1 MSLSS
6 TSIQRPVLT
15 VVLSVTVL
23 LMGYLGFRLLGVREY
38 PSIDPP
44 VINVSASYVGANA
57 DVIENQI
64 TEPLEQSINGIAGVK
79 SISSTSREGGANITV
94 EFELGVD
101 LEAAAND
108 VRDRVSRSL
117 RQLPPD
123 MDPPSVS
130 KADANASPIIYMN
143 VASEN
148 RDPLELS
155 RLANDV
161 FKERLQTIPGVA
173 ECAVWGEKKT
183 SMRIWLD
190 PARLAAHE
198 LTPLDVQQAIN
209 RENIELPGGRIEG
222 SSVELSVRTLGL
234 LSTEN
239 DFNRLVVAERGGRTV
254 RIEDVGY
261 AHLEPENQRNQLKR
275 DGVPTVIV
283 ILVPQPGANNIAIAD
298 EFYKRLEDIKRD
310 LPADIKVP
318 VAFDGTVFIRHAI
331 DEVVETLA
339 IAFVLVLGII
349 FLFLRDWRST
359 LIPVLAI
366 PISLVGAFFF
376 MWLLGFSI
384 NVLTLLALVLSI
396 GLVVDDAI
404 VVLENIYTKIEA
416 GIDPVEAGNK
426 GSAEIYFAVIATTV
440 VLVAVFLPVI
450 FLQGLVGQLFR
461 EFGLVVA
468 AAVAISAFVALTLT
482 PMLSTKLLRHRARP
496 PWFYRVTEPFF
507 VGMERGYRSSL
518 NSMVNGVWV
527 PRSWIRPW
535 LTVIPWICFLFG
547 ALAYVIP
554 IRPVRALNNGV
565 KGLFKE
571 VIRRRSFAI
580 VGVVLCSYGIYF
592 SYTHLKSE
600 LAPLEDRS
608 NLRMVATAAEG
619 TSYPYMVS
627 FMDGLEKLVI
637 DSVPESRA
645 IINVTAP
652 GRATGGRP
660 NTGFINLFLKEPTE
674 RGRSQQ
680 QIADALTRQLPN
692 FSSARV
698 IITQNPTISTGGFG
712 GGLPVQYVLQAPNFQ
727 KLREY
732 LPKFVDKAREDKTF
746 QVVDVNLKFN
756 KPELRL
762 EIDRNKARSLGV
774 STFDIARTLQ
784 LSLSESRYGFFIQDG
799 KQYQILGGLIKANR
813 DEPLDLRS
821 IYVRSGRG
829 ELIQLDNLVKL
840 SEQATPPE
848 LFRYNRYVAATV
860 SASLATGKTL
870 GDGIAAMD
878 ALKAELND
886 PAISSDLAGQSRDY
900 AESSSS
906 LLFAFVLALIMIY
919 LVLAAQFE
927 SVRDP
932 LVILLTVPLALL
944 GALGSLYLFNQ
955 TLNIF
960 SQIGIIMLIGLVTK
974 NGILIVEFAN
984 QRREH
989 GLSKPEAVI
998 DAATGRLRP
1007 ILMTSLATALGFLP
1021 IALALGAGSE
1031 SRVSMGITVVGG
1043 VLFSTLL
1050 TLYMIPAL
1058 YTYIARRHQQSVHPE
1073 DAAAPTPEPLSR
1085 ELVS

>member
-1 MSLSS
+1 
-6 TSIQRPVLT
+6 
-15 VVLSVTVL
+15 
-23 LMGYLGFRLLGVREY
+23 
-38 PSIDPP
+38 
-44 VINVSASYVGANA
+44 
-57 DVIENQI
+57 
-64 TEPLEQSINGIAGVK
+64 
-79 SISSTSREGGANITV
+79 
-94 EFELGVD
+94 
-101 LEAAAND
+101 
-108 VRDRVSRSL
+108 
-117 RQLPPD
+117 
-123 MDPPSVS
+123 
-130 KADANASPIIYMN
+130 
-143 VASEN
+143 
-148 RDPLELS
+148 
-155 RLANDV
+155 
-161 FKERLQTIPGVA
+161 
-173 ECAVWGEKKT
+173 
-183 SMRIWLD
+183 
-190 PARLAAHE
+190 
-198 LTPLDVQQAIN
+198 
-209 RENIELPGGRIEG
+209 
-222 SSVELSVRTLGL
+222 
-234 LSTEN
+234 
-239 DFNRLVVAERGGRTV
+239 
-254 RIEDVGY
+254 
-261 AHLEPENQRNQLKR
+261 
-275 DGVPTVIV
+275 
-283 ILVPQPGANNIAIAD
+283 
-298 EFYKRLEDIKRD
+298 
-310 LPADIKVP
+310 
-318 VAFDGTVFIRHAI
+318 
-331 DEVVETLA
+331 
-339 IAFVLVLGII
+339 
-349 FLFLRDWRST
+349 
-359 LIPVLAI
+359 
-366 PISLVGAFFF
+366 
-376 MWLLGFSI
+376 
-384 NVLTLLALVLSI
+384 
-396 GLVVDDAI
+396 
-404 VVLENIYTKIEA
+404 
-416 GIDPVEAGNK
+416 
-426 GSAEIYFAVIATTV
+426 
-440 VLVAVFLPVI
+440 
-450 FLQGLVGQLFR
+450 
-461 EFGLVVA
+461 
-468 AAVAISAFVALTLT
+468 
-482 PMLSTKLLRHRARP
+482 
-496 PWFYRVTEPFF
+496 
-507 VGMERGYRSSL
+507 
-518 NSMVNGVWV
+518 
-527 PRSWIRPW
+527 
-535 LTVIPWICFLFG
+535 
-547 ALAYVIP
+547 
-554 IRPVRALNNGV
+554 
-565 KGLFKE
+565 
-571 VIRRRSFAI
+571 
-580 VGVVLCSYGIYF
+580 
-592 SYTHLKSE
+592 
-600 LAPLEDRS
+600 
-608 NLRMVATAAEG
+608 
-619 TSYPYMVS
+619 
-627 FMDGLEKLVI
+627 
-637 DSVPESRA
+637 
-645 IINVTAP
+645 
-652 GRATGGRP
+652 
-660 NTGFINLFLKEPTE
+660 
-674 RGRSQQ
+674 
-680 QIADALTRQLPN
+680 
-692 FSSARV
+692 
-698 IITQNPTISTGGFG
+698 
-712 GGLPVQYVLQAPNFQ
+712 VQYVLQAPNFQ

-886 PAISSDLAGQSRDY
+886 PAISSDLSGQSRDY